1 MDQGGDHSNGRL
13 KQALLAGL
21 EREFLP
27 SALEAQVHAA
37 LDRNALP
44 CGTPARARLET
55 ISCLLF
61 RMQLYRRQG
70 RVNAYASG
78 RLRVQRLAEAL

>member
-1 MDQGGDHSNGRL
+1 MDEGGDHSNSRL
-13 KQALLAGL
+13 KQALLAAL
-21 EREFLP
+21 ECDMP
-27 SALEAQVHAA
+27 TASLEAQVHAA
-37 LDRNALP
+37 LDAPVLPHGAL
-44 CGTPARARLET
+44 ARDHLES

>member
-1 MDQGGDHSNGRL
+1 MVQGGDQSNGRL
-13 KQALLAGL
+13 KQALLDALDSDYLPATL
-21 EREFLP
+21 ET
-27 SALEAQVHAA
+27 QVHAA
-37 LDRNALP
+37 LDGPALP
-44 CGTPARARLET
+44 HGAPARASLET

-78 RLRVQRLAEAL
+78 RLRVRRLAEVL

>member
-1 MDQGGDHSNGRL
+1 MDQGGDHWNGRL
-13 KQALLAGL
+13 KQALLAAL
-21 EREFLP
+21 ERDLP
-27 SALEAQVHAA
+27 ASTLEAQVHAV
-37 LDRNALP
+37 LDGPALP
-44 CGTPARARLET
+44 HGAPARANLET

-78 RLRVQRLAEAL
+78 RLRVQRLAESL

>member
-1 MDQGGDHSNGRL
+1 MDDGADHSNRPL
-13 KQALLAGL
+13 KQALLAAL
-21 EREFLP
+21 ERDLLP
-27 SALEAQVHAA
+27 AALEAQVHAA
-37 LDRNALP
+37 LDGPALP
-44 CGTPARARLET
+44 HRAPSRARLES

>member
-1 MDQGGDHSNGRL
+1 MVQGGDHSNGRL
-13 KQALLAGL
+13 KQALLAAL
-21 EREFLP
+21 ERDLP
-27 SALEAQVHAA
+27 PATLEAQVHAA
-37 LDRNALP
+37 LDGPALP
-44 CGTPARARLET
+44 RGAPVRATLET

-61 RMQLYRRQG
+61 RMQLDRRQG